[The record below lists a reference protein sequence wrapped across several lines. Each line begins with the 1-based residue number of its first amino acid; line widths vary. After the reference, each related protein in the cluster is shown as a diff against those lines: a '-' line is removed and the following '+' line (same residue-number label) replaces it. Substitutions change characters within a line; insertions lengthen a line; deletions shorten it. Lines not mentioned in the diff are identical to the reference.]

1 MRGHSRGRA
10 HRNSEREREKRES
23 ARRQERREKI
33 TSEFGISLF
42 RFFSKK
48 TTLAIR
54 SSSLS
59 SSAGKKNTN
68 SLSSSPTMRT
78 ACALSPAVGCAPS
91 TSGRK
96 NASAAAPNSSH
107 RSNASRRC
115 RRHRSAAAVVV
126 KAQSSTDL
134 MRLQPFDIDPLP
146 PRRGTMP
153 NSYPSAV
160 LSAQEVR
167 RRETWGRENEKE
179 RLPHSKRHG
188 G

>member
-1 MRGHSRGRA
+1 MEERIVIRRGKGRRGRA
-10 HRNSEREREKRES
+10 RDAKKEEK
-23 ARRQERREKI
+23 KFP
-33 TSEFGISLF
+33 SEFGISLF
-42 RFFSKK
+42 RFSKK

-59 SSAGKKNTN
+59 SSAGKKNSN

-107 RSNASRRC
+107 RSNSSRRC